1 MVICQLRSRSKDVR
15 RVWSCFRWE
24 RTGRR
29 ARERVNRCRYSIE
42 VQLTNRINHS
52 RSSRRHRNKAY
63 CVTISL
69 SQQDQQG
76 ARKVYVPSNLL
87 SNVMSLA
94 PKLDEVSDAIT
105 NANLDIACISETWL
119 RDHIHDNVISIPGY
133 NLVRRDRIDVIH
145 GGVCTY
151 IKKGLKYTVLEDLY
165 DDKIEAIWLQLP
177 PSRLP
182 RGISCIIITIVYH
195 PQTDKGVSD
204 PEILHYLYDS
214 MSTIESRFSNCGV
227 LIIGDFNRL
236 DTSRFRN
243 AFKLKQ
249 TVKFHTRGNQTL
261 DLVLTII
268 EKFYEEP
275 IKRPAF
281 GLSDHAS
288 VEIQPLSRCKTQ
300 PSKRSIITR
309 EQRESYRVALS
320 SYLEKVNITDLVK
333 NKDTCDEKMQ
343 MMEKLLF
350 PVWTQLCP

>member
-29 ARERVNRCRYSIE
+29 ASERVNRCRYSIE

-52 RSSRRHRNKAY
+52 RSSRRHRNKAN
-63 CVTISL
+63 CFTISL

-76 ARKVYVPSNLL
+76 ARKVYVPSVLL

-105 NANLDIACISETWL
+105 NANLDIACITETWL
-119 RDHIHDNVISIPGY
+119 CDHIHDNVISIPGY

-177 PSRLP
+177 PSHLP
-182 RGISCIIITIVYH
+182 RGISCIIMTIVYH

-261 DLVLTII
+261 DLVLTNI